1 MPNTYHYTEDS
12 YEQTILDLFNEMG
25 YEVLHGPDVDAE
37 TGREMTD
44 ATIPGKLRE
53 VMLRIN
59 GSDKT
64 AAVDEAIRKIHELF
78 SQPLVPANVQMTDWL
93 QNGLDVTFKT
103 GEGTLRSDHVRILD
117 IDNPANNSFQVA
129 NQWTVING
137 QAKKRADIV
146 VFLNGLPIAVIEL
159 KSPSREVT
167 NSEEA
172 YLQLQNYMR
181 QVPQLFIVVQMLIIS
196 DMADTQVGTITAPL
210 DRFMEWK
217 TTDGSYESTAIADFQ
232 TFFEGIF
239 DKSLLIDLIAD
250 FSLSMGSD
258 TKKARILAGYHQYF
272 AVKKAMRCT
281 QDALGRK
288 DSKIGVFW
296 HTQGSGK
303 SLSMVFYAHQ
313 LLKNLLS
320 ATILVLTDRLDL
332 NDQLHSTF
340 AACSDYLRQTPVKAT
355 DGDHLYELLENR
367 KSHGIIFANIQ
378 KFKDRKKP
386 ITMRSDVIVMSD
398 EAHRS
403 QSNIKTKVDT
413 ATGEIKLGFAAI
425 VRKLIPNAAFIG
437 FTGTPIEA
445 DDNDTREVF
454 GNYIDIYD
462 MTQAVEDGVTVP
474 VYYESRLIQLNLD
487 EEALRLLD
495 REYDKLAE
503 EGAEEEDIKRSKQEN
518 AQLHALLHAPET
530 IDTLC
535 RDIID
540 HYEANRQDHLTGK
553 AMIVALDRATG
564 IEIYKR
570 LVELRPQWKDIIGV
584 VMTQGNQDPAEW
596 NDIIGSAAHK
606 QELAR
611 QFKDNDSAM
620 KIAIVVDMWL
630 TGFDVPS
637 LATMYVYKPMKG
649 HNLMQAIARVNRVF
663 PEKSGGLVVDYIG
676 IAQALKK
683 AMHDYTNRDK
693 KRFGDPD
700 IKKTAYQEFLAS
712 ITRCRECMNGY
723 DYSGFA
729 ACSNL
734 QRANLIKGG
743 VNVLLDPNNIV
754 STLCDDNV
762 TKYDAARKLFVD
774 EGKRLA
780 QATTL
785 CRSLLTPAEKFEEA
799 YFEAVRTL
807 LVRLTSN
814 KKITRKIIDDRI
826 TNLLKVA
833 VKADGVVEILS
844 TQGTEFNLFDE
855 KFLKEVAE
863 MKEKNLAL
871 ELLKRLL
878 EQHIRKH
885 AKKNMT
891 QADKFSEMLDARL
904 AEYLRGLISN
914 EEVIQE
920 LLKMAQEL
928 KAHAEQAS
936 ELGLTEEEQ
945 AFYDALTRPQAVK
958 DFYENDTLVAMAKEL
973 TEALRNSKTIDWRQK
988 ESARANMRRMVK
1000 RLLKKYKY
1008 PPEEQEKALE
1018 NVIKQCELYADSD
1031 DVETP
1036 DKLIKPYQ
1044 VSNSDFSIA
1053 AEPFEVYK
1061 WQEIEQTVQ
1070 NEFSRQET
1078 ILIGCYRDRKH
1089 LEWILD
1095 NHIYNIRLGRRK
1107 GSMENHHEC
1116 IEAAERLYLYDV
1128 NNTSKV
1134 YMFRISGNK
1143 EMTGAELESLYY
1155 PRKSPGKCYMTF
1167 TIEET
1172 DCSKDN
1178 SIPMPNIKDILDQLP
1193 NHINGAPV
1201 FIESN
1206 NHD

>member
-1 MPNTYHYTEDS
+1 MSNTYHYTEDS
-12 YEQTILDLFNEMG
+12 YEQTILDLFGELG

-37 TGREMTD
+37 TGRDLTD

-53 VMLRIN
+53 AMLRIN
-59 GSDKT
+59 GADKA
-64 AAVDEAIRKIHELF
+64 AAVDEAIRKIRELF
-78 SQPLVPANVQMTDWL
+78 SLPLIPANVQLTDWL
-93 QNGLDVTFKT
+93 QNGLDVTFKA
-103 GEGTLRSDHVRILD
+103 GEGTLRSDHVRIID
-117 IDNPANNSFQVA
+117 IDNIANNSFQVV
-129 NQWTVING
+129 NQWTVVNG
-137 QAKKRADIV
+137 QSRKRADIV
-146 VFLNGLPIAVIEL
+146 VSLNGLPIAVIEL

-172 YLQLQNYMR
+172 YQQLQNYMR
-181 QVPQLFIVVQMLIIS
+181 QVPQLFTAAQMLVIS

-239 DKSLLIDLIAD
+239 DKYRFIDLISD

-272 AVKKAMRCT
+272 AVKKATKCT
-281 QDALGRK
+281 EEALQRRDG
-288 DSKIGVFW
+288 KIGVFW

-303 SLSMVFYAHQ
+303 SLSMVFYTHQ
-313 LLKNLLS
+313 LLKRLLS

-340 AACSDYLRQTPVKAT
+340 AACSDYLRQIPLKAS
-355 DGDHLYELLENR
+355 DCDNLYELLEQR

-378 KFKDRKKP
+378 KFKDRKDL
-386 ITMRSDVIVMSD
+386 ITSRNDIIVMSD
-398 EAHRS
+398 EEHRS
-403 QSNIKTKVDT
+403 QSNVKAKVDT

-425 VRKLIPNAAFIG
+425 VRKLLPNAAFIG

-445 DDNDTREVF
+445 DDHDTREVF

-462 MTQAVEDGVTVP
+462 MTQAVEDGATVP
-474 VYYESRLIQLNLD
+474 VYYESRLIKLNLD
-487 EEALRLLD
+487 EETLRLLD

-503 EGAEEEDIKRSKQEN
+503 EGAAEEDLKRSKQEN
-518 AQLHALLHAPET
+518 ARLHALLHAPET

-540 HYEANRQDHLTGK
+540 HYEANRQNHLTGK

-564 IEIYKR
+564 IAIYKR
-570 LVELRPQWKDIIGV
+570 LIELRPQWKEIIGV
-584 VMTQGNQDPAEW
+584 VMTQGNQDPVEW

-606 QELAR
+606 QEFAR
-611 QFKDNDSAM
+611 QFKDDDSAM

-712 ITRCRECMNGY
+712 LARCRECMKGY

-754 STLCDDNV
+754 SMQCEGTV
-762 TKYDAARKLFVD
+762 TRYDSAQKVYID
-774 EGKRLA
+774 ESNRLA

-785 CRSLLTPAEKFEEA
+785 CRSLLTPAEKYEEA

-814 KKITRKIIDDRI
+814 KKITRKIIDERI

-833 VKADGVVEILS
+833 VKADGVVEILNTKGS
-844 TQGTEFNLFDE
+844 EFNLFDE
-855 KFLKEVAE
+855 RFLKEVAG

-878 EQHIRKH
+878 EQHIRRH

-920 LLKMAQEL
+920 LLKMAKEL

-958 DFYENDTLVAMAKEL
+958 DFYENEVLVAMAKEL
-973 TEALRNSKTIDWRQK
+973 TDALRRSKTIDWRQK

-1008 PPEEQEKALE
+1008 PPEEQEAALE
-1018 NVIKQCELYADSD
+1018 TVIKQCELYADND
-1031 DVETP
+1031 ETGTP
-1036 DKLIKPYQ
+1036 MQFTRPYRMR
-1044 VSNSDFSIA
+1044 NNDIDIA
-1053 AEPFEVYK
+1053 AEP
-1061 WQEIEQTVQ
+1061 
-1070 NEFSRQET
+1070 
-1078 ILIGCYRDRKH
+1078 
-1089 LEWILD
+1089 
-1095 NHIYNIRLGRRK
+1095 
-1107 GSMENHHEC
+1107 
-1116 IEAAERLYLYDV
+1116 
-1128 NNTSKV
+1128 
-1134 YMFRISGNK
+1134 
-1143 EMTGAELESLYY
+1143 
-1155 PRKSPGKCYMTF
+1155 
-1167 TIEET
+1167 
-1172 DCSKDN
+1172 
-1178 SIPMPNIKDILDQLP
+1178 
-1193 NHINGAPV
+1193 
-1201 FIESN
+1201 
-1206 NHD
+1206 

>member
-1 MPNTYHYTEDS
+1 MANTYHYTEDS
-12 YEQTILDLFNEMG
+12 YEQTVLDLFRELD
-25 YEVLHGPDVDAE
+25 YDVLHGPDVDAA
-37 TGREMTD
+37 TGREFTD

-53 VMLRIN
+53 AMLRIN
-59 GSDKT
+59 GNDKA
-64 AAVDEAIRKIHELF
+64 AAVDEAVRKIRELF
-78 SQPLVPANVQMTDWL
+78 SQPLIPANVQLTDWM

-103 GEGTLRSDHVRILD
+103 SEGTLRSDHVRIID
-117 IDNPANNSFQVA
+117 ITDPRNNTFQVV
-129 NQWTVING
+129 NQWTVVNG

-146 VFLNGLPIAVIEL
+146 VFVNGLPISVIEL

-181 QVPQLFIVVQMLIIS
+181 QVPQLFTAAQMLVIS
-196 DMADTQVGTITAPL
+196 DMADTQVGSITAPL

-239 DKSLLIDLIAD
+239 ERSRLIDIITD

-281 QDALGRK
+281 QEALQRNDG
-288 DSKIGVFW
+288 KIGVFW

-320 ATILVLTDRLDL
+320 TTILVLTDRLDL

-340 AACSDYLRQTPVKAT
+340 AACSDYLRQTPIKAS
-355 DGDHLYELLENR
+355 DGEHLCELLEKR

-378 KFKDRKKP
+378 KFKDRAEA
-386 ITMRSDVIVMSD
+386 ITTRSDVIVMSD

-403 QSNIKTKVDT
+403 QSNIKTKVDH
-413 ATGEIKLGFAAI
+413 ATGERKLGFAAI
-425 VRKLIPNAAFIG
+425 VRKLLPNAAFIG

-462 MTQAVEDGVTVP
+462 MTQAVEDGATVP
-474 VYYESRLIQLNLD
+474 VYYESRLIKLNLD
-487 EEALRLLD
+487 EETLRLLD
-495 REYDKLAE
+495 KEYDKLAE
-503 EGAEEEDIKRSKQEN
+503 EGAEEEDLKRSKQEN
-518 AQLHALLHAPET
+518 AQLHALLHAPQT

-535 RDIID
+535 HDIID
-540 HYEANRQDHLTGK
+540 HYENNRQGHLTGK

-564 IEIYKR
+564 IAIYKR
-570 LVELRPQWKDIIGV
+570 LIELRPAWKDIIGV
-584 VMTQGNQDPAEW
+584 VMTQGNQDPVEW
-596 NDIIGSAAHK
+596 NDIIGSPAHK
-606 QELAR
+606 EELAR
-611 QFKDNDSAM
+611 KFKDNDSAM

-683 AMHDYTNRDK
+683 AMHDYTGRDK
-693 KRFGDPD
+693 QRFGNPD

-712 ITRCRECMNGY
+712 LQRCRECMNEF
-723 DYSGFA
+723 DYSAFA
-729 ACSNL
+729 ECSNL

-743 VNVLLDPNNIV
+743 VNVLLDPKNLVCATITEV
-754 STLCDDNV
+754 KDEKGNV
-762 TKYDAARKLFVD
+762 LLVD
-774 EGKRLA
+774 PAPAEAKKVFLDESKRLS

-785 CRSLLTPAEKFEEA
+785 CRSLLSPAEKFEEA

-807 LVRLTSN
+807 LIRLTSN
-814 KKITRKIIDDRI
+814 KKITRKIIDERI
-826 TNLLKVA
+826 TELLRVA
-833 VKADGVVEILS
+833 VKADGVVEILN
-844 TQGTEFNLFDE
+844 TKDTEFNLFDE
-855 KFLKEVAE
+855 KFLKEVSE
-863 MKEKNLAL
+863 MKEKNFAV

-878 EQHIRKH
+878 EQHIKRH
-885 AKKNMT
+885 SKKNLT
-891 QADKFSEMLDARL
+891 QAEKFSEMLDARL
-904 AEYLRGLISN
+904 ADYLRGLISN

-920 LLKMAQEL
+920 LLKMAREL

-936 ELGLTEEEQ
+936 EFGLSEEEQ
-945 AFYDALTRPQAVK
+945 AFYDALTRPQAVR
-958 DFYENDTLVAMAKEL
+958 DFYENSTLVEMAKEL
-973 TEALRNSKTIDWRQK
+973 TEQLRNSKTIDWRQK

-1008 PPEEQEKALE
+1008 PPEEQEAALDT
-1018 NVIKQCELYADSD
+1018 VIKQCELYADSD
-1031 DVETP
+1031 ETAYEVP
-1036 DKLIKPYQ
+1036 RMPIQYHYPEQEDNY
-1044 VSNSDFSIA
+1044 SIA
-1053 AEPFEVYK
+1053 AEP
-1061 WQEIEQTVQ
+1061 
-1070 NEFSRQET
+1070 
-1078 ILIGCYRDRKH
+1078 
-1089 LEWILD
+1089 
-1095 NHIYNIRLGRRK
+1095 
-1107 GSMENHHEC
+1107 
-1116 IEAAERLYLYDV
+1116 
-1128 NNTSKV
+1128 
-1134 YMFRISGNK
+1134 
-1143 EMTGAELESLYY
+1143 
-1155 PRKSPGKCYMTF
+1155 
-1167 TIEET
+1167 
-1172 DCSKDN
+1172 
-1178 SIPMPNIKDILDQLP
+1178 
-1193 NHINGAPV
+1193 
-1201 FIESN
+1201 
-1206 NHD
+1206 

>member
-1 MPNTYHYTEDS
+1 MSNTYHYTEDS
-12 YEQTILDLFNEMG
+12 YEQTVLSIFRELG
-25 YEVLHGPDVDAE
+25 YEMLYGPDVDAE
-37 TGREMTD
+37 TGRYYTD
-44 ATIPGKLRE
+44 ATMPGQLRDA
-53 VMLRIN
+53 MLRIN
-59 GSDKT
+59 GTEKV
-64 AAVDEAIRKIHELF
+64 AAVDEAIRKIHELY

-93 QNGLDVTFKT
+93 QNGLDVTFKS
-103 GEGTLRSDHVRILD
+103 GEGALRSDHIRLLD
-117 IDNPANNSFQVA
+117 TVCPENNTFQVA
-129 NQWTVING
+129 NQWTVTNG
-137 QAKKRADIV
+137 QTRKRADIV
-146 VFLNGLPIAVIEL
+146 VFVNGLPISIIEL

-181 QVPQLFIVVQMLIIS
+181 QMPQLFTAGQMLVIS
-196 DMADTQVGTITAPL
+196 DMADTQVGTVTAPL
-210 DRFMEWK
+210 DRYMEWK
-217 TTDGSYESTAIADFQ
+217 TTDGSYESIAIADFQ

-239 DKSLLIDLIAD
+239 DKLRLIDIISD

-258 TKKARILAGYHQYF
+258 TKKTRILAGYHQYF

-281 QDALGRK
+281 QVALQRK
-288 DSKIGVFW
+288 DGKIGVFW

-340 AACSDYLRQTPVKAT
+340 AACSDYLRQTPIKAE
-355 DGDHLYELLENR
+355 DGNHLYELLEKR

-378 KFKDRKKP
+378 KFKDRKEA
-386 ITMRSDVIVMSD
+386 ITTRGDIIVMSD

-403 QSNIKTKVDT
+403 QSNIKAKVDT
-413 ATGEIKLGFAAI
+413 ATGEVKLGFAAI
-425 VRKLIPNAAFIG
+425 VRKLLPNASFIG

-462 MTQAVEDGVTVP
+462 MTQAVEDGATVP

-487 EEALRLLD
+487 EATLKLLD

-503 EGAEEEDIKRSKQEN
+503 EGADEEDIKCSMQEN

-535 RDIID
+535 RDIIE
-540 HYEANRQDHLTGK
+540 HYENNRKDHLTGK
-553 AMIVALDRATG
+553 AMIVALDRTTG
-564 IEIYKR
+564 IAIYR
-570 LVELRPQWKDIIGV
+570 MLIELRPQWKEMIGV

-596 NDIIGSAAHK
+596 NDIIGSSVHK
-606 QELAR
+606 QALAR
-611 QFKDNDSAM
+611 QFKDNNSTM

-700 IKKTAYQEFLAS
+700 IKKTAYQEFRATLE
-712 ITRCRECMNGY
+712 RCRACINGF
-723 DYSGFA
+723 DYSAFA
-729 ACSNL
+729 SCSNL

-743 VNVLLDPNNIV
+743 VNALLDPGNIV
-754 STLCDDNV
+754 SVKCEDGV
-762 TKYDAARKLFVD
+762 TKYDSGHKVFID
-774 EGKRLA
+774 ESRRLL

-785 CRSLLTPAEKFEEA
+785 CRSLLSADEKFEEA

-814 KKITRKIIDDRI
+814 KKITRKIIDERI

-833 VKADGVVEILS
+833 VKADGVVEILNTKGS
-844 TQGTEFNLFDE
+844 EFNLLDD
-855 KFLKEVAE
+855 KFLNEVAE

-885 AKKNMT
+885 ARKNMT

-920 LLKMAQEL
+920 LLKMAHEL

-936 ELGLTEEEQ
+936 EFGLTEEEQ

-973 TEALRNSKTIDWRQK
+973 TEALRSSKTIDWRQK

-1018 NVIKQCELYADSD
+1018 TVIKQCELYAENDMED
-1031 DVETP
+1031 TQTYIVV
-1036 DKLIKPYQ
+1036 PYTAFK
-1044 VSNSDFSIA
+1044 NDYSIA
-1053 AEPFEVYK
+1053 AEP
-1061 WQEIEQTVQ
+1061 
-1070 NEFSRQET
+1070 
-1078 ILIGCYRDRKH
+1078 
-1089 LEWILD
+1089 
-1095 NHIYNIRLGRRK
+1095 
-1107 GSMENHHEC
+1107 
-1116 IEAAERLYLYDV
+1116 
-1128 NNTSKV
+1128 
-1134 YMFRISGNK
+1134 
-1143 EMTGAELESLYY
+1143 
-1155 PRKSPGKCYMTF
+1155 
-1167 TIEET
+1167 
-1172 DCSKDN
+1172 
-1178 SIPMPNIKDILDQLP
+1178 
-1193 NHINGAPV
+1193 
-1201 FIESN
+1201 
-1206 NHD
+1206 

>member
-1 MPNTYHYTEDS
+1 MTSYHYTEDS
-12 YEQTILDLFNEMG
+12 YEQTILELFGDMG
-25 YEVLHGPDVDAE
+25 YEVLHGPDVDAATE
-37 TGREMTD
+37 RELTD

-53 VMLRIN
+53 AMLRIN
-59 GSDKT
+59 GTEKS
-64 AAVDEAIRKIHELF
+64 AAIDEALRKVREQF
-78 SQPLVPANVQMTDWL
+78 SQPLVAANVQLTDWL

-103 GEGTLRSDHVRILD
+103 GEGMLSSDHVRL
-117 IDNPANNSFQVA
+117 IDTVNPLNNSFQVV
-129 NQWTVING
+129 NQWTVVNG

-146 VFLNGLPIAVIEL
+146 VFINGLPIAVVEL

-181 QVPQLFIVVQMLIIS
+181 QVPQLFTAAQMLVIS

-217 TTDGSYESTAIADFQ
+217 TTDGSYESTALADFQ

-239 DKSLLIDLIAD
+239 ERSRLIDIITD
-250 FSLSMGSD
+250 FSLAMGSD
-258 TKKARILAGYHQYF
+258 TKKTRILAGYHQYF
-272 AVKKAMRCT
+272 AVKKALSCT
-281 QDALGRK
+281 QAALGRK
-288 DSKIGVFW
+288 DGKIGVFW

-340 AACSDYLRQTPVKAT
+340 AACSDYLRQTPVKAI
-355 DGDHLYELLENR
+355 DGEHLYELLEKR

-378 KFKDRKKP
+378 KFKDRNKP
-386 ITMRSDVIVMSD
+386 ITLRSDVIVMSD

-403 QSNIKTKVDT
+403 QSNVKTRVDH
-413 ATGEIKLGFAAI
+413 ATGELKLGFAAI
-425 VRKLIPNAAFIG
+425 VRKLLPNAAFIG

-462 MTQAVEDGVTVP
+462 MTQAVEDGATVP

-487 EEALRLLD
+487 ADTLALLD
-495 REYDKLAE
+495 KEYDKLAE

-540 HYEANRQDHLTGK
+540 HYETNRQNHLTGK

-564 IEIYKR
+564 IAIYKK
-570 LVELRPQWKDIIGV
+570 LIELRPEWKEIIGV

-606 QELAR
+606 EQLAR
-611 QFKDNDSAM
+611 EFKDNNSKM

-676 IAQALKK
+676 IARALKK
-683 AMHDYTNRDK
+683 AMHDYTGRDK

-700 IKKTAYQEFLAS
+700 IKKTAYQEFLDS
-712 ITRCRECMNGY
+712 LESCRCCMNGY
-723 DYSGFA
+723 DYSAFA
-729 ACSNL
+729 TCSNL
-734 QRANLIKGG
+734 ERANLIKGG
-743 VNVLLDPNNIV
+743 VNMLLDQKNIV
-754 STLCDDNV
+754 SVKCGAGV
-762 TKYDAARKLFVD
+762 TKYDAAKAVFPD
-774 EGKRLA
+774 ESRRLA

-785 CRSLLTPAEKFEEA
+785 CRSLLTPGQKFEEA

-807 LVRLTSN
+807 LIRLTSN
-814 KKITRKIIDDRI
+814 KKITRRIIDERI

-833 VKADGVVEILS
+833 VKAEGVVEILN
-844 TQGTEFNLFDE
+844 TKDAEFNLFDE
-855 KFLKEVAE
+855 KFLKEVSE
-863 MKEKNLAL
+863 MKEKNFAL

-878 EQHIRKH
+878 EQHIRRH

-891 QADKFSEMLDARL
+891 QAEKFSEMLDASL
-904 AEYLRGLISN
+904 ADYLRGLISN

-920 LLKMAQEL
+920 LLSMAREL

-936 ELGLTEEEQ
+936 EFGLTEEEQ
-945 AFYDALTRPQAVK
+945 AFYDALTRPQAVR
-958 DFYENDTLVAMAKEL
+958 DFYENETLIAMAKEL
-973 TEALRNSKTIDWRQK
+973 TEALRSSKTIDWRQK

-1000 RLLKKYKY
+1000 RLLKRYNY
-1008 PPEEQEKALE
+1008 PPEEQEAALDT
-1018 NVIKQCELYADSD
+1018 VIKQCELYADSD
-1031 DVETP
+1031 DVANDTTKYLHLE
-1036 DKLIKPYQ
+1036 Q
-1044 VSNSDFSIA
+1044 AGSHNMA
-1053 AEPFEVYK
+1053 AE
-1061 WQEIEQTVQ
+1061 Q
-1070 NEFSRQET
+1070 
-1078 ILIGCYRDRKH
+1078 D
-1089 LEWILD
+1089 
-1095 NHIYNIRLGRRK
+1095 
-1107 GSMENHHEC
+1107 
-1116 IEAAERLYLYDV
+1116 
-1128 NNTSKV
+1128 
-1134 YMFRISGNK
+1134 
-1143 EMTGAELESLYY
+1143 
-1155 PRKSPGKCYMTF
+1155 
-1167 TIEET
+1167 
-1172 DCSKDN
+1172 
-1178 SIPMPNIKDILDQLP
+1178 
-1193 NHINGAPV
+1193 
-1201 FIESN
+1201 
-1206 NHD
+1206 